1 MRFLEEASVA
11 GYVCYGRNRL
21 EGVYIGWE
29 FKNGRSCSLCCCHVG
44 GKKYSV
50 NGVKVKGS
58 SCRGWEERSSVNS
71 IRQIA
76 VGVDIGRVWQQ
87 RIPERPQHVSP
98 R

>member
-1 MRFLEEASVA
+1 LRFLEKASVA
-11 GYVCYGRNRL
+11 GYGRNRL

-29 FKNGRSCSLCCCHVG
+29 FKNGRSCRCCCHVG
-44 GKKYSV
+44 GKEYSV

-58 SCRGWEERSSVNS
+58 SCRGGEERSIVNNV
-71 IRQIA
+71 RQIA

-87 RIPERPQHVSP
+87 GIPERPQHVSP